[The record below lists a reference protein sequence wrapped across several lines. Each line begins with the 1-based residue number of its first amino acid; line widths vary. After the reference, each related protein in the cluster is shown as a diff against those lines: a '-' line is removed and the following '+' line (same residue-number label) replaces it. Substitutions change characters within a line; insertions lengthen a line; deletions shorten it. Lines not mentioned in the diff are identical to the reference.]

1 MGFIMTSYNS
11 LYQLG
16 WKPFFQHQLSLEDL
30 ENAIPARV
38 FGVERSNISLLTA
51 DGSRSI
57 AMTKSIPDLAVG
69 DWVLIDCDNRFIRLL
84 DRMSL
89 FSRKAAGTQAY
100 RQLISANVDTV
111 LIVSSLNNDFNLNR
125 IERYLALAHEAGVE
139 PIVVLTKAD
148 LCENAPS
155 LVDSVQALDKMLA
168 VFAVNAHDPA
178 SLQALN
184 LWLTPGHTL
193 AFLGSSGVGKSTLV
207 NTLLGSQTQET
218 NLIREADSR
227 GRHTTTSR
235 SLHLTSSGVLL
246 LDTPGMRELQLVD
259 CKQGVDETFADISA
273 LAMQCKFSDC
283 QHESEPGCAVLSAI
297 QSGKLDE
304 RRLANYHKLMKEQ
317 AINSATVAAK
327 RAQDKQFG
335 KMVKTAKKIS
345 SSITGKHA

>member
-1 MGFIMTSYNS
+1 MGLMMTSYFS

-16 WKPFFQHQLSLEDL
+16 WKPFFQHQLSLQDL
-30 ENAIPARV
+30 ENSIPARI
-38 FGVERSNISLLTA
+38 FDVERSSIYLLTA
-51 DGSRSI
+51 DGARSI
-57 AMTKSIPDLAVG
+57 AITKSLPGLAVG
-69 DWVLIDCDNRFIRLL
+69 DWVLIDSENRFIRLL

-89 FSRKAAGTQAY
+89 FSRKASGERVY

-111 LIVSSLNNDFNLNR
+111 LIVSSLNHDFNLNR

-139 PIVVLTKAD
+139 PIVLLTKAD
-148 LCENAPS
+148 LCESAETF
-155 LVDSVQALDKMLA
+155 VASVQALDNMLA
-168 VFAVNAHDPA
+168 VFAVNAHDPS
-178 SLQALN
+178 SLQALS
-184 LWLTPGHTL
+184 LWLSPGHTL

-207 NTLLGSQTQET
+207 NTLLGDQVQET
-218 NLIREADSR
+218 HLIRETDSR

-283 QHESEPGCAVLSAI
+283 QHQSEPGCAVLSAI
-297 QSGKLDE
+297 QSGNLDK
-304 RRLANYHKLMKEQ
+304 RRLVNYHKLMKEQ
-317 AINSATVAAK
+317 AFNTATLAEK

-335 KMVKTAKKIS
+335 KMVKSAKNIK
-345 SSITGKHA
+345 